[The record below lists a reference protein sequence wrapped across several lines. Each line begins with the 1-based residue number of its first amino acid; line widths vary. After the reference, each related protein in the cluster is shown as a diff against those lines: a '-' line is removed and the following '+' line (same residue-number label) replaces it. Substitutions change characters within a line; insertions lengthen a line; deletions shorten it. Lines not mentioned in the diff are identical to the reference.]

1 MRIAWLSPLSR
12 FSDISHHSHSIL
24 RACADTI
31 GKTSDLTV
39 DLFIEP
45 SSHYL
50 VPPVPATILQP
61 WHDTGFFEANYDL
74 TIFNIGNNVTNH
86 SAINRLCLSHPGIV
100 IVHDIMMQ
108 HYWANVIFE
117 QNANPALYA
126 GMLIE
131 HYGEAGAEI
140 LERSRITTAPGR
152 ARYAP
157 WDTPACIEFPLIEP
171 FLSNATQV
179 VVHSAFAERELS
191 KLGTF
196 DFIRLFLPTD
206 KKPVPDQPAAPVGEI
221 RISSFGDISPPKN
234 YDLLIPAIAD
244 VARKLD
250 RPIHYRIAGRPGH
263 ATYCDRI
270 VRLAGQAS
278 HETFTCTVAQNVSE
292 GELRALKGS
301 SHMFVNIRHPNTETA
316 SGSLA
321 EQVAVGIP
329 VVVFASGCYD
339 DLPDTVVQKVRTL
352 SRSAIASEIEGAL
365 RPERFRELSD
375 GARAYA
381 ADRTARRYFETLIA
395 SCKPAANRTEE
406 AGTARYR
413 AALDGMV
420 RNKAGRMSSS
430 AIMRRPDAD
439 SRIKALSLECM
450 TLMPGSRRADVEG
463 TLTAFSRFVAPPE
476 IEQTLLLIRHFLE
489 RRVLDGAI
497 ELSAVPPVVRRSII
511 FLDNDDMLE
520 DYYER
525 VGQALIG
532 RQARDYDTLVNA
544 LITHERE
551 RFSAEREKGQSLG
564 PELSGLSD
572 KIGQIR
578 DAMQTHM
585 FLRGVRA
592 TRLDEIGQAHPILDT
607 MLLLGCHAPES
618 TLVWTRKPH
627 AVIGLRRPRE
637 TATLSFSIEA
647 RRGMAKATAISPEME
662 VRMPSKTEIE
672 VTVAPARPGGSQLA
686 FVELKG
692 GQPFFTPTG
701 SHEHPQGRVLCL
713 KLSEFAIT

>member
-24 RACADTI
+24 RAGADTI

-61 WHDTGFFEANYDL
+61 WHDADFFAANYDL

-86 SAINRLCLSHPGIV
+86 SAINRLCLSHSGIV

-126 GMLIE
+126 GMLLDY
-131 HYGEAGAEI
+131 YGEEGAQV
-140 LERSRITTAPGR
+140 LEKSRITIAPGR

-157 WDTPACIEFPLIEP
+157 WDTPACIDFPLIEP

-191 KLGTF
+191 KLGKF

-206 KKPVPDQPAAPVGEI
+206 KKPVPEQPAPPVEEI

-234 YDLLIPAIAD
+234 YDLLIPAIAS
-244 VARKLD
+244 VARELN
-250 RPIHYRIAGRPGH
+250 RPIRYRIAGRPGH
-263 ATYCDRI
+263 TTYYDRI
-270 VRLAGQAS
+270 LRLAEQAS
-278 HETFTCTVAQNVSE
+278 HETFTCTVAPNVSE
-292 GELRALKGS
+292 TELRALKAS

-321 EQVAVGIP
+321 EQVAVGVP

-339 DLPDTVVQKVRTL
+339 DLPDTVVQKVHTL
-352 SRSAIASEIEGAL
+352 SSTAIASSIADAL
-365 RPERFRELSD
+365 EPARFTELSD

-381 ADRTARRYFETLIA
+381 ADHTAQRYFETLIA
-395 SCKPAANRTEE
+395 SCKPARPRADD
-406 AGTARYR
+406 AGAARYR
-413 AALDGMV
+413 ATLDGVV
-420 RNKAGRMSSS
+420 RKKARRMSGID
-430 AIMRRPDAD
+430 IMRTPEPAKQ
-439 SRIKALSLECM
+439 IQALSLECM
-450 TLMPGSRRADVEG
+450 ALMPGSRRPDVEEI
-463 TLTAFSRFVAPPE
+463 LTAFSKLVPPSA

-489 RRVLDGAI
+489 KRPANGTIDLASI
-497 ELSAVPPVVRRSII
+497 PPIVRRSIV
-511 FLDNDDMLE
+511 FLDNDDMLQ

-525 VGQALIG
+525 VGQTLIG
-532 RQARDYDTLVNA
+532 RQARDYENLVGA
-544 LITHERE
+544 LMAHERE
-551 RFSAEREKGQSLG
+551 RFSGERDKGQSLG
-564 PELSGLSD
+564 AELSGLSD
-572 KIGQIR
+572 KIGQVR
-578 DAMQTHM
+578 DAMQTHL
-585 FLRGVRA
+585 FLRGVHNL
-592 TRLDEIGQAHPILDT
+592 RLDEIDQSHPILDT
-607 MLLLGCHAPES
+607 LLLLGCHAPEN
-618 TLVWTRKPH
+618 TLVWTRMPS
-627 AVIGLRRPRE
+627 AVIGIRRPNE

-647 RRGMAKATAISPEME
+647 KRGVAKVSAMSQG
-662 VRMPSKTEIE
+662 VRVQMTSKTDVEI
-672 VTVAPARPGGSQLA
+672 TVDPATPQGSRVA

-701 SHEHPQGRVLCL
+701 SQEHPHGRMLCL
-713 KLSEFAIT
+713 KLSDFAIA